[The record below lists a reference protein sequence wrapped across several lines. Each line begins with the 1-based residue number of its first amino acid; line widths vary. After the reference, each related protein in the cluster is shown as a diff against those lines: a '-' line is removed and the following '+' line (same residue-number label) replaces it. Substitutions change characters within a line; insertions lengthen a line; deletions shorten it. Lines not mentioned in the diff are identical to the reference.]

1 MEAPD
6 VLREAGC
13 QYPTKAELEE
23 ITIADDQRM
32 EFERLEKEMQEWRK
46 QREAELDR
54 IRRRKAERRGE
65 QYTAMSNGS
74 KVALGLGEDEESN
87 WKRRSHASTLAQV
100 AVPLPV
106 GAPAPAASI
115 PADNADGPVPLPIGS
130 AGDAITWD
138 DDEEEETTLKP
149 EVTALFEKAVR
160 LGEIEPS
167 GTNTPAMSAPKGE
180 LEMED
185 VEGGF
190 AGETFGRKGSAGSGL
205 EVKVVQ

>member
-13 QYPTKAELEE
+13 QYPTKAEIEE

-32 EFERLEKEMQEWRK
+32 EFERLEKEMQAWRA
-46 QREAELDR
+46 QRETELDR

-74 KVALGLGEDEESN
+74 KMALGLGEDEGPDGS
-87 WKRRSHASTLAQV
+87 RQSQGSMLAQV
-100 AVPLPV
+100 AVSLPADAPATSTATTANDADGAGPLPT
-106 GAPAPAASI
+106 
-115 PADNADGPVPLPIGS
+115 GS
-130 AGDAITWD
+130 VGDALTWD

-149 EVTALFEKAVR
+149 ELNALFEKAVR

-167 GTNTPAMSAPKGE
+167 GMNTPTRSMPKGE

-185 VEGGF
+185 IKGGF
-190 AGETFGRKGSAGSGL
+190 AGDAFGRKGSPGSGL
-205 EVKVVQ
+205 EVKIVQ

>member
-13 QYPTKAELEE
+13 QYPTKAEIEE

-32 EFERLEKEMQEWRK
+32 EFERLEKEMQAWRA
-46 QREAELDR
+46 QRETELDR

-74 KVALGLGEDEESN
+74 KMALGLGEDEGPDG
-87 WKRRSHASTLAQV
+87 RRQSQASMLAQV
-100 AVPLPV
+100 AVSLPAD
-106 GAPAPAASI
+106 APATSTATPAN
-115 PADNADGPVPLPIGS
+115 DADGAGPLPIDS
-130 AGDAITWD
+130 VGDALTWD
-138 DDEEEETTLKP
+138 DDEDEETTLKP
-149 EVTALFEKAVR
+149 ELNALFEKAVR

-167 GTNTPAMSAPKGE
+167 GMNTPTRSMPKGE

-185 VEGGF
+185 IKGEF
-190 AGETFGRKGSAGSGL
+190 AGDTFGRKGSPGSGL
-205 EVKVVQ
+205 EVKIVQ